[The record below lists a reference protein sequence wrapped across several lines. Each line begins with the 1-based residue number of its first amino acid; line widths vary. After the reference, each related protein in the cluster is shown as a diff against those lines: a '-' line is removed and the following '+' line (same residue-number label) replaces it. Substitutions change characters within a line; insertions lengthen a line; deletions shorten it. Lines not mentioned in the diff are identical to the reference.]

1 MITISGVPQIYLR
14 NEKWRRALAR
24 ALLVALGMLE
34 MAGAVSAQNTDPYA
48 AEYCEPDPQTKLL
61 YTNRAYLVLPKP
73 PGAPALY
80 FSYKILETGKFV
92 QRRGQFLFDDGD
104 DRWELE
110 SNPEALRLFWPLRPE
125 KKLEIE
131 RVDRTNGAHA
141 QVTFVVLGL
150 EPIAVNGIPYKSWK
164 IRRLDTIE
172 GGKSFIQFLWYA
184 PELCTLSAFTDSQH
198 RTVRLLRVLKPG
210 DPDYDR
216 QLVLKKHHLFFVDT
230 GEMVK

>member
-1 MITISGVPQIYLR
+1 MA
-14 NEKWRRALAR
+14 RRAVGIAVVLAL
-24 ALLVALGMLE
+24 AALG
-34 MAGAVSAQNTDPYA
+34 APHGVHAQNIDPYT
-48 AEYCEPDPQTKLL
+48 AEYCEPEPQTKLL
-61 YTNRAYLVLPKP
+61 YSNRAYLVLPKAP
-73 PGAPALY
+73 DTPALY

-104 DRWELE
+104 DRWALE

-141 QVTFVVLGL
+141 QVSFVVLGL
-150 EPIAVNGIPYKSWK
+150 EPITVNGVAYRSWK

-172 GGKSFIQFLWYA
+172 GGQSYVQFLWYA
-184 PELCTLSAFTDSQH
+184 PQLCTLSAFTDSQH
-198 RTVRLLRVLKPG
+198 RMVRLLRALKPG

-216 QLVLKKHHLFFVDT
+216 DLVRKNHHLYFTDT
-230 GEMVK
+230 GEVVK